1 MSEPLPDPRPKPR
14 FSLPVSRQRLI
25 ELGVV
30 VFGVLIALGLDNLVQ
45 EVRLRGDA
53 RKLEEA
59 FLDDIGAA
67 IGNSLERQVIAPCQM
82 QALSAL
88 TERVVASEGAMEA
101 APATQTGNLVFAMP
115 QPYRSPIRLW
125 TTSTFDRA
133 LGTEAYKRIPRER
146 ADAYSVLF
154 SQIEMGRENNAA
166 EYVAAAGLA
175 PLAYAQNEMNAE
187 VRAELLQNLALLDR
201 QQGLT
206 VLMSSQFIK
215 AAMSSPGGDDI
226 RAELLAH
233 QSGMGEAGATW
244 KATYGNCVDLGAI
257 DRLLEMAA
265 L

>member
-1 MSEPLPDPRPKPR
+1 MSEPLPDPRPKPG
-14 FSLPVSRQRLI
+14 FSLPLSRQRLI

-53 RKLEEA
+53 HELEKA
-59 FLDDIGAA
+59 FKDDIGAA
-67 IGNSLERQVIAPCQM
+67 LENGLERQVVAPCQV

-88 TERVVASEGAMEA
+88 TERVVASEGSMEA
-101 APATQTGNLVFAMP
+101 APASQTGNLVFAMS
-115 QPYRSPIRLW
+115 QPYRSPVRLW

-133 LGTEAYKRIPRER
+133 LGTEAFKRIPRER
-146 ADAYSVLF
+146 ADAYSALF

-166 EYVAAAGLA
+166 EYLAAAGLA
-175 PLAYAQNEMNAE
+175 PLAYAQNEMNVE

-201 QQGLT
+201 QQALT
-206 VLMSSQFIK
+206 LLMSSQFIE
-215 AAMSSPGGDDI
+215 AAMSSPAGDDI

-233 QSGMGEAGATW
+233 QSEMGEAGARW
-244 KATYGNCVDLGAI
+244 KAIYGDCVDLGAI